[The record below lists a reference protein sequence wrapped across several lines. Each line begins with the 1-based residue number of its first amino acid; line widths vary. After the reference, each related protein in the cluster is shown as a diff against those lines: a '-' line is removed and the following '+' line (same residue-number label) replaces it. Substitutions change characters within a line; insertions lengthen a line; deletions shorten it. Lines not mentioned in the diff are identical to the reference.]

1 MIDTKELMRGNKV
14 IVGKGSDWE
23 EIAIVDEI
31 FDNAV
36 SLQGREFTTFST
48 TLDPIPITEELLLKN
63 GFNKELLI
71 EGNER
76 YDDWVSYKKQIDG
89 YFLDI
94 RHCSNSIERDWYVH
108 IDNDVHCSVGSMD
121 IEYVHQLQNFC
132 TLCGF
137 KFEIELKI

>member
-1 MIDTKELMRGNKV
+1 MIDTNELMRGNLL
-14 IVGKGSDWE
+14 IVGKGTDWE

-31 FDNAV
+31 FDIAV

-71 EGNER
+71 EGMEN
-76 YDDWVSYKKQIDG
+76 YDDWVSYKKQIDS

-94 RHCSNSIERDWYVH
+94 RHCSNSIERDWSIHV
-108 IDNDVHCSVGSMD
+108 DNEHHCSVGGVD
-121 IEYVHQLQNFC
+121 VEYVHQLQNFC
-132 TLCGF
+132 TLCGL
-137 KFEIELKI
+137 EIELKI

>member
-23 EIAIVDEI
+23 EMAIVDEI
-31 FDNAV
+31 FDVAV
-36 SLQGREFTTFST
+36 SLQGREFTTFASV
-48 TLDPIPITEELLLKN
+48 LDPIPITEELLLKN

-71 EGNER
+71 EGMEN
-76 YDDWVSYKKQIDG
+76 YDDWVSYKKGVNG

-108 IDNDVHCSVGSMD
+108 IDNDAHCGVGGMD

-137 KFEIELKI
+137 EIDLKL